1 MIIPVGFAQANFL
14 FTGAAVPRG
23 AQVTLGVLA
32 PGGMSA
38 QTLAN
43 NVATAFQVNVL
54 PELTQDVTLETV
66 SVKLGPNDV
75 GPTAEA
81 AVGVAGAG
89 GTQTTSPNVAYLV
102 RKVTALGGRSNR
114 GRWYLPGVNEADVLW
129 NGIIVAARVTSLQ
142 TAHDDFYDA
151 LVVTGNDPVILHNVV
166 GAPTAMTGFQ
176 ADSLAATQRD
186 RLR

>member
-1 MIIPVGFAQANFL
+1 MIIPVGFAQVNYV
-14 FTGAAVPRG
+14 FTGAAAPRG

-38 QTLAN
+38 QTLVN
-43 NVATAFQVNVL
+43 NCATDFEVNIL
-54 PELTQDVTLETV
+54 PELTQDVTLATV
-66 SVKLGPNDV
+66 MAKLGPNDV

-81 AVGVAGAG
+81 SVGVAGAG

-102 RKVTALGGRSNR
+102 RKVTGVGGRANR

-129 NGIIVAARVTSLQ
+129 DGTIVAARVSSLQ
-142 TAHDDFYDA
+142 AAHDAFFTA
-151 LVVTGNDPVILHNVV
+151 LGVTGNDPVILHNSI
-166 GAPTAMTGFQ
+166 ATPTAMTGFQ